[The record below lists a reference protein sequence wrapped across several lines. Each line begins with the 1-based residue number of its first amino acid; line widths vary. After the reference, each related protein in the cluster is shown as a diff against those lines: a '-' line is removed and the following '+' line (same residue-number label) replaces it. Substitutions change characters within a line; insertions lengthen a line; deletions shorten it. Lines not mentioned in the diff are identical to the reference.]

1 MLDRDLAQLYGVET
15 KSRQK
20 NNQHGVFLRIY
31 IQLSQVFLSPN
42 LTNKTNN

>member
-1 MLDRDLAQLYGVET
+1 MQKKQVMLDRDFAELYGVET

-31 IQLSQVFLSPN
+31 TN
-42 LTNKTNN
+42 L